1 LRQNSNHYCASTA
14 TACQGRSFILA
25 VPPLLSSLLSV
36 LLFAL
41 LFVGVASPYGHASSA
56 DGHDMAP
63 RIISTNVC
71 IDNILINI
79 FGTKHVVAVS
89 NLVDDALYSQVKF
102 LDPSIERISFDAEEI
117 LRLNPS
123 LVLISNF
130 SNHRVV
136 NMLKDSGVKMVTV
149 PFATKLSDISQNIQ
163 IVGTAIKQQTKA
175 KIAADAIDQHIGKT
189 KPEAGVFALH
199 VTSNNYIYG
208 KNSLISDAIRYAGLA
223 SSDPR
228 GFGNNPGFYNSE
240 RIIASNPD
248 YLIIDDI
255 NDITS
260 DGVISPNLR
269 DDRYH
274 PALQAAYPAQH
285 RIKIDPRLW
294 SCAHQLTP
302 QIIDLIEQGARKK

>member
-1 LRQNSNHYCASTA
+1 M
-14 TACQGRSFILA
+14 A
-25 VPPLLSSLLSV
+25 VPPLLSA

-41 LFVGVASPYGHASSA
+41 VFALVFIGMTSPYGHASSN
-56 DGHDMAP
+56 DGHDTAP

-79 FGTKHVVAVS
+79 FGTEHVVAVS

-117 LRLNPS
+117 LRLKPS

-136 NMLKDSGVKMVTV
+136 NILKDSGVNMVTV
-149 PFATKLSDISQNIQ
+149 PFATKLSDISKNIQ
-163 IVGTAIKQQTKA
+163 IIGTALKQHAKA
-175 KIAADAIDQHIGKT
+175 KIAADAIDQHIGET
-189 KPEAGVFALH
+189 MPDAGVFALH

-208 KNSLISDAIRYAGLA
+208 KNSLIGDAIRYAGLSA
-223 SSDPR
+223 SDQR
-228 GFGNNPGFYNSE
+228 GFGANPGFYNSE

-255 NDITS
+255 NAGAGDTVAS
-260 DGVISPNLR
+260 DGVNSPNLR

-274 PALQAAYPAQH
+274 PALQAAYPAQQ

-294 SCAHQLTP
+294 SCAHQQTP
-302 QIIDLIEQGARKK
+302 QIIDIMKQGVRKQ